1 MKIDFFLNLH
11 VSTDAA
17 VRFANYYANHMVLQ
31 KAPAQA
37 HIWGTGG
44 AVGQSVTVV
53 MDGKTVATLAANDA
67 GVWEVLLPA
76 TVAGGPHNISVTSNG
91 TTVSLRDVLFG
102 DVWICSGQ
110 SNMEY
115 SMNGVW
121 AFFDYSHVYMYVL
134 LDQKLLKF

>member
-1 MKIDFFLNLH
+1 MK
-11 VSTDAA
+11 
-17 VRFANYYANHMVLQ
+17 FANYYTHHMVLQ

-44 AVGQSVTVV
+44 AINQSVIVV
-53 MDGKTVATLAANDA
+53 MDGQTVATPAANDA

-76 TVAGGPHNISVTSNG
+76 TVEGGPHTISVTSNG

-115 SMNGVW
+115 HMNKVW
-121 AFFDYSHVYMYVL
+121 AFFNYSAPRL
-134 LDQKLLKF
+134 RSFK